1 VRYAV
6 AGKAVNLFEDV
17 KGLGWTTEGA
27 DELSQEF
34 ANGSRQPLP
43 ELVAFRALQS
53 RQVRAL
59 AGDDDSDRRTAATVL
74 IDMDGETDD
83 PTRRRRRKL
92 GRHRDYVAGLFCF
105 PVFAIS
111 HLPVRTAA
119 VTRRSENK

>member
-17 KGLGWTTEGA
+17 KGLGWTAECA

-53 RQVRAL
+53 RQVRAP
-59 AGDDDSDRRTAATVL
+59 AGDDDSDRRTAATVPSQML
-74 IDMDGETDD
+74 
-83 PTRRRRRKL
+83 R
-92 GRHRDYVAGLFCF
+92 
-105 PVFAIS
+105 
-111 HLPVRTAA
+111 
-119 VTRRSENK
+119 